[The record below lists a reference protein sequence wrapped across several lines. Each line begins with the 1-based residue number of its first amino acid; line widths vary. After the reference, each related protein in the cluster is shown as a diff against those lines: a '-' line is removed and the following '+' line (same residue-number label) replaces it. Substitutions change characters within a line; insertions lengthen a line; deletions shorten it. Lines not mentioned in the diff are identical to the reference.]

1 MKKHPSD
8 GAYDRSRASRR
19 EMTEAER
26 RIWLMRPARQI
37 VVFDGNMIPLVEQNR
52 AQPLSRTPGLQDA
65 AILEQ

>member
-1 MKKHPSD
+1 
-8 GAYDRSRASRR
+8 
-19 EMTEAER
+19 MTEAER